1 LHNHFKNPGSFISEK
16 GGTVKKVILLM
27 VFLLAVSFFW
37 LSAADA
43 ASAAK
48 AKIKPALLVIDI
60 QNAYLPRM
68 DEKDKKLAME
78 MINYYIEIFHAN
90 GLPVIRVHHSH
101 PQMGPKPDSEEFQFP
116 KTVAVREDDPM
127 VTKNFGNAFKKTD
140 LDRMLREKGCNTLFL
155 CGLSAVGCVLA
166 TYHGAMD
173 LDYDV
178 FMLKDSLIS
187 HDAALTKAVQE
198 ICKTID
204 YYALR
209 LVLGGVGK

>member
-1 LHNHFKNPGSFISEK
+1 M
-16 GGTVKKVILLM
+16 KKVILLIVCM
-27 VFLLAVSFFW
+27 LVVSFFW

-43 ASAAK
+43 AKAAT

-68 DEKDKKLAME
+68 DEKDKKFAME
-78 MINYYIEIFHAN
+78 MINYYIELFRAN
-90 GLPVIRVHHSH
+90 GLPIIRVYHTD
-101 PQMGPKPDSEEFQFP
+101 PKYGPKTDSEDFQFP
-116 KTVAVREDDPM
+116 KTVAIRDDDPM
-127 VTKNFGNAFKKTD
+127 VTKNFGSAFKKTD

-209 LVLGGVGK
+209 LVLNGVGK